1 MKKVDLAAIVPNT
14 YVGIATR
21 TGANGEL
28 RAIEVL
34 VFPEAMRGAGEG
46 HYAWDLEAGA

>member
-1 MKKVDLAAIVPNT
+1 MFLMIVAGST
-14 YVGIATR
+14 IGTATR
-21 TGANGEL
+21 NGPDGKP

-46 HYAWDLEAGA
+46 HYAWDSNPAA